1 MSDGLPKPVTSTQIV
16 VKEAPQVGLKRAE
29 ECTGLLSL
37 FDPGHV
43 EEALRI
49 SGWTVAKEIQ
59 LLAEIA
65 EGVGDGEGG
74 VSAGDRMKAAKELRH
89 IGRSVLGLG
98 QGIAIGRRM
107 TTMQTANG
115 PVTEET
121 QVIQAMGPHL
131 ERAAEI
137 IRTQLAQADESDIID
152 VEHQETH

>member
-1 MSDGLPKPVTSTQIV
+1 MTGKELAVKKEPQI
-16 VKEAPQVGLKRAE
+16 GLKRPD
-29 ECTGLLSL
+29 ECSSLLAL
-37 FDPGHV
+37 FDPGHI

-98 QGIAIGRRM
+98 QGVAIGRRM
-107 TTMQTANG
+107 TTMQTEHG

-121 QVIQAMGPHL
+121 HVIQAMGPHL

-137 IRTQLAQADESDIID
+137 IRNQLSQPEEVDDNVID
-152 VEHQETH
+152 VDSVPQETR